1 MTYKERGSTSLSLF
15 SHMLKQIMPPAFRVV
30 DGASEW
36 AMEESQEASVVCL
49 VTKLCPTLFDPMGYS
64 PSGSCVHGI
73 LQARILDWVAISFF
87 RGSSRPKD

>member
-1 MTYKERGSTSLSLF
+1 MTYKERGSMSLSLF

-36 AMEESQEASVVCL
+36 ATEESQEASVVCL
-49 VTKLCPTLFDPMGYS
+49 VTKLCLTLFDPMGYS